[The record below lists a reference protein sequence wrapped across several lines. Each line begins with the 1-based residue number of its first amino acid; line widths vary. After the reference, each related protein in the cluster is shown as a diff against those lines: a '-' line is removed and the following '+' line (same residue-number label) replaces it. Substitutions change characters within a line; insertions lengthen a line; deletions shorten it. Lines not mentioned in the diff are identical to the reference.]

1 MVSSANN
8 DRWKVANQPH
18 QFKHR
23 DVVRAFKAASAAG
36 VSNPSVQVRC
46 PNGTVIT
53 IDSKPDA
60 VTAVIP
66 KPGKAPSSRSS
77 RTSVGSRK

>member
-1 MVSSANN
+1 MVN
-8 DRWKVANQPH
+8 RPH

-23 DVVRAFKAASAAG
+23 DVVRAFKAAAAAG

-60 VTAVIP
+60 AAAATT
-66 KPGKAPSSRSS
+66 KPGKAAR
-77 RTSVGSRK
+77 GSRVAR

>member
-1 MVSSANN
+1 MQQIGCEMVG
-8 DRWKVANQPH
+8 RPH

-23 DVVRAFKAASAAG
+23 DVVRAFRAASAAG
-36 VSNPSVQVRC
+36 VPNPSVHVRC

-60 VTAVIP
+60 AASAIP
-66 KPGKAPSSRSS
+66 KPGKAQPSRS
-77 RTSVGSRK
+77 RPVK

>member
-1 MVSSANN
+1 
-8 DRWKVANQPH
+8 VANQPH

-23 DVVRAFKAASAAG
+23 DVVRAFKAAAAAG
-36 VSNPSVQVRC
+36 VSNPSVHVRC

-53 IDSKPDA
+53 IDSKPEA

-66 KPGKAPSSRSS
+66 KSGKVRSS
-77 RTSVGSRK
+77 ARNATR

>member
-1 MVSSANN
+1 M
-8 DRWKVANQPH
+8 ANQPH

-36 VSNPSVQVRC
+36 VSNPSVHVRC

-66 KPGKAPSSRSS
+66 KSGKVRQPARSS
-77 RTSVGSRK
+77 RVVR

>member
-1 MVSSANN
+1 MANRAQPFRLHDVRRALRAAAAEGRPNASVS
-8 DRWKVANQPH
+8 
-18 QFKHR
+18 
-23 DVVRAFKAASAAG
+23 
-36 VSNPSVQVRC
+36 VRC

-66 KPGKAPSSRSS
+66 KPGKARQSTSR
-77 RTSVGSRK
+77 R